1 MLHTPSTVW
10 SHPCSQVEPMRWEA
24 VRELLCYFL
33 FLFYLEMWERT
44 VAEYHWH
51 KKCVDLYKQGTNRLI
66 KKFKET
72 VSDHTTTVQLQAC
85 QACQSIQIGVI
96 NHGNKWCSRWWP
108 QTISFCCQILF
119 WCSGAWVPPAVGL
132 LSFLLLKVWWGIII
146 TWVGTSE
153 TQVCESDNLRGKSAR
168 IFQIDNIGA
177 SSKRALVLLSCT
189 SPHPPARLCKAFSCT
204 LMSLYCLLL
213 HSLSLTVCVRHG
225 PGGCDRIVST
235 PVAFLL

>member
-10 SHPCSQVEPMRWEA
+10 SHPCSQVEPMRW
-24 VRELLCYFL
+24 ELLCYFL

-96 NHGNKWCSRWWP
+96 NHGNRWWP
-108 QTISFCCQILF
+108 QTISLCCQILF

-177 SSKRALVLLSCT
+177 SSKRVLVLLSCT